1 MYCHPSFNFSALHFR
16 IWAVG
21 SYCFFIVI
29 HSRRIWKK
37 PKNHIINIRFFI
49 HMELDFCGYMVY
61 IYEYRF
67 GREVEVPLEQV
78 WRKTEA
84 QKVSVFLLYSRKDLY
99 IHIQT

>member
-1 MYCHPSFNFSALHFR
+1 
-16 IWAVG
+16 
-21 SYCFFIVI
+21 
-29 HSRRIWKK
+29 
-37 PKNHIINIRFFI
+37 
-49 HMELDFCGYMVY
+49 MELDFCGYMVY